1 MAMSMRRVL
10 SVVNFIYRDSLDCG
24 EIAVVVGHYGGEQ
37 PDTFVERAVEFYA
50 AGGVLWPPPPK
61 WSEQMTLTGKLPL
74 LRMDTLTRSGSWRRY
89 TLRSRPEW
97 PGLVDESLGVAFLVA
112 EALELVGAEGD
123 QRGFVVGEQLHF
135 LADGISVET
144 QAGFGEVLH
153 ACWNMRSL
161 LMPLRR
167 SSAMTT

>member
-1 MAMSMRRVL
+1 MAAAA
-10 SVVNFIYRDSLDCG
+10 
-24 EIAVVVGHYGGEQ
+24 EVVGADDVDRKVAFASHGHFDQ
-37 PDTFVERAVEFYA
+37 V
-50 AGGVLWPPPPK
+50 
-61 WSEQMTLTGKLPL
+61 
-74 LRMDTLTRSGSWRRY
+74 GSWRRY
-89 TLRSRPEW
+89 TPRSRPEW